1 MLNELQS
8 SYDELLH
15 KYAAAE
21 NALDKVSRSLALPFK
36 CIITAAR
43 KKTTF
48 HQNHFIGAIW
58 GSAAPWLWRSRRGFS
73 DGEQGGFGKILV
85 FPLQS
90 IAAIGGGQ
98 DCIDGGG
105 GEEEE

>member
-1 MLNELQS
+1 MPWIKSVAVLLFHSNAS
-8 SYDELLH
+8 SLLL
-15 KYAAAE
+15 E
-21 NALDKVSRSLALPFK
+21 
-36 CIITAAR
+36 
-43 KKTTF
+43 KKAF

-58 GSAAPWLWRSRRGFS
+58 GSAAPWLWRSRRGFP
-73 DGEQGGFGKILV
+73 DGGQGGFGKILV

-90 IAAIGGGQ
+90 IAAVGGGQ